1 MFILDNISFKYKEH
15 YIFNNFNYKSNYH
28 KIGIIGCNGVGKTT
42 LLKILNRELKLEN
55 GKVVMDGSTYL
66 SRYDFSKYGNFK
78 VSELLDLLDTLESF
92 NLSQLDYFLDLLHMG
107 SYTTFRISELSQGTV
122 KKIGVLLCLLS
133 TRDYILL
140 DEPFESLDQ
149 SSKHALIDY
158 LNQCNRKFLIVDHDI
173 DSVKSVSRD
182 VINLDDIK
190 EVLNE
195 VK

>member
-66 SRYDFSKYGNFK
+66 SRYDFSKYSNFK
-78 VSELLDLLDTLESF
+78 VSELLDLLDALESF
-92 NLSQLDYFLDLLHMG
+92 NLSKLDYFLDLLHMG

-158 LNQCNRKFLIVDHDI
+158 LNQCNRKFVIVDHDI